1 MQRSQRLGPP
11 HQDFFLE
18 TQISNFI
25 CFSKAFRRR
34 SRIFARKWAEAETLS
49 KDENGGK
56 GGGEGRKAQ
65 RRLSFARFGIFSR
78 SPRLRL
84 LLLLLLALHP
94 NKKWLFVVSLWVSR
108 WSWGASTAAAT
119 TAATSTA
126 TQPTKKPNY
135 SVSAKKARSE
145 IDLFVGRQR
154 EINFLNRGKHD
165 FQLGSIRCKHSVR
178 WQHLSR
184 MKKVLFLFLIKI
196 FSSSEKRCRLSSVTS
211 NAICSW

>member
-1 MQRSQRLGPP
+1 MCKGHKGWDHLIKI
-11 HQDFFLE
+11 FFLE

-49 KDENGGK
+49 KDEDGGK

-65 RRLSFARFGIFSR
+65 RWLSFARFGIFSR
-78 SPRLRL
+78 SPRLR
-84 LLLLLLALHP
+84 LLLLLALHP

-108 WSWGASTAAAT
+108 WSWGASSAAAT

-145 IDLFVGRQR
+145 IDLFVGFQR
-154 EINFLNRGKHD
+154 EINFLNRGKQD

-184 MKKVLFLFLIKI
+184 MKNAAYSFDKRLFCFWQ
-196 FSSSEKRCRLSSVTS
+196 TQQ
-211 NAICSW
+211 AITWD

>member
-1 MQRSQRLGPP
+1 MKKCAKVTKVGTTSSR
-11 HQDFFLE
+11 FFSWRHKSP
-18 TQISNFI
+18 ISFV
-25 CFSKAFRRR
+25 FRKPFAVEVG
-34 SRIFARKWAEAETLS
+34 IFARKWAEAETLS
-49 KDENGGK
+49 KDEDRGK

-84 LLLLLLALHP
+84 LLLLLALHP

-108 WSWGASTAAAT
+108 WSWGASSAAAT

-145 IDLFVGRQR
+145 IDLFVGFQR
-154 EINFLNRGKHD
+154 EINFLNRGKQD
-165 FQLGSIRCKHSVR
+165 F
-178 WQHLSR
+178 
-184 MKKVLFLFLIKI
+184 
-196 FSSSEKRCRLSSVTS
+196 
-211 NAICSW
+211 